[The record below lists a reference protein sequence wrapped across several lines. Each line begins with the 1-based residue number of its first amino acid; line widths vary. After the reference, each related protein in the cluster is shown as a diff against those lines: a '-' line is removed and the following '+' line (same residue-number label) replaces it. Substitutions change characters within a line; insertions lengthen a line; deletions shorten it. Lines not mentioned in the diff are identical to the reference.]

1 MYDPINAVY
10 EIIYHVVI
18 ICTGKVFWKSQEI
31 NENNCVYRT
40 SNFWEILKKNHHLL
54 KNIVLTLMLWKRS
67 NLTQRIARVSVRQ
80 GLSRRPS
87 LADWH
92 RDCSPEGTHVIP
104 REQYVSLLCPQISE
118 IEKLGNS
125 YSYRILVLFVQDPS
139 YLVPLT
145 VQRICSYRILF
156 YLYRILFYLY
166 LIRIYW
172 ITTDYSREFK
182 YHFEQTIC
190 LKIICAG
197 SENTWVKPSNW
208 LISYK

>member
-1 MYDPINAVY
+1 MKILVY
-10 EIIYHVVI
+10 
-18 ICTGKVFWKSQEI
+18 TGSQILERFK
-31 NENNCVYRT
+31 EN
-40 SNFWEILKKNHHLL
+40 HQLL
-54 KNIVLTLMLWKRS
+54 KNIVLTLMLWKRP
-67 NLTQRIARVSVRQ
+67 NPTRRIAM
-80 GLSRRPS
+80 
-87 LADWH
+87 
-92 RDCSPEGTHVIP
+92 C
-104 REQYVSLLCPQISE
+104 LCPAGAVAPSFTCGPTVRLFSGRDPRNSSWMICILTLSSNPR
-118 IEKLGNS
+118 KLKIRS
-125 YSYRILVLFVQDPS
+125 FYSYQILFYLYFVPDPKYSHRIQFFFVPDPS

-208 LISYK
+208 LIS

>member
-1 MYDPINAVY
+1 MKILVY
-10 EIIYHVVI
+10 
-18 ICTGKVFWKSQEI
+18 TGSQILERFK
-31 NENNCVYRT
+31 EN
-40 SNFWEILKKNHHLL
+40 HQLL
-54 KNIVLTLMLWKRS
+54 KNIVLMLMLWKRP
-67 NLTQRIARVSVRQ
+67 NPRWRIASISFRQ
-80 GLSRRPS
+80 GPSRRLS
-87 LADWH
+87 LVNQLC
-92 RDCSPEGTHVIP
+92 DCSPEGTRAWTICILTLSSNP
-104 REQYVSLLCPQISE
+104 R
-118 IEKLGNS
+118 KLKIRS
-125 YSYRILVLFVQDPS
+125 FYSYQILFYLYFVPDPKYSHRIQFFFVPDPS

-208 LISYK
+208 LIS